1 MIEQGILLNLL
12 EKTSF
17 LIVVLLLLSKT
28 KIFKKIVQEEDKSKS
43 AIFLLCLTFSL
54 LAIMGTYSGINVLGS
69 LANVRN
75 IAIISGGILFGP
87 IVGITSGIVAG
98 LHRFL
103 IDINGITSLPC
114 LIASIFAG
122 VISGSIYKRVSTN
135 HKVIVGIICGVIVE
149 SLSMILIIV
158 LSKPYDLAVTI
169 VNTIYLP
176 MLSGQIGIG
185 FFISILQSTQKEK
198 DEIEAR
204 QSKIALD
211 IAIKT
216 LPFFRSIN
224 DKDALNKV
232 CEIIREDIKSDA
244 VAITDTSK
252 VLAYSGILE
261 SYYNKSNK
269 SLSEKTKEAVEKG
282 EIIYIESH
290 DDQYLADNKTKL
302 STAMIIP
309 LKENNKTIGT
319 LKLYYCKKNNIS
331 DAKRALAIGLSQ
343 LLSTSLEISKV
354 EEMRKAYNKAE
365 IKALQTQINPHFLF
379 NALNTIIS
387 FIRINPDEARNIII
401 NLSTYLRYNLEV
413 NDNLIDIKKEI
424 EQVKAYVTIEKARF
438 KDKLNVIYDIDESV
452 DVKIPS
458 LIIQPLVENAIIHG
472 IRNKVGMGSVI
483 ISIKKCNEK
492 VKITIENDGES
503 ISEEVIYNVYNK
515 LMPENKIGLYNVY
528 HRLMLIYGESLNITR
543 LDQGTR
549 IEFYV

>member
-1 MIEQGILLNLL
+1 MIEQGILLDLL
-12 EKTSF
+12 EKTSY
-17 LIVVLLLLSKT
+17 LVVVLLLLSKI
-28 KIFKKIVQEEDKSKS
+28 KFFKKIVQEEDRSNS
-43 AIFLLCLTFSL
+43 EIFLLCLTFSVL
-54 LAIMGTYSGINVLGS
+54 SMVGTYSGIKVLGS
-69 LANVRN
+69 SVNVGN
-75 IAIISGGILFGP
+75 IAIISGGLLFGP
-87 IVGITSGIVAG
+87 VVGVSSGIIGG
-98 LHRFL
+98 LFRVL
-103 IDINGITSLPC
+103 TDINGITTLPC
-114 LIASIFAG
+114 AMVSIFAG
-122 VISGSIYKRVSTN
+122 IISGSIHKRVSSN
-135 HKVIVGIICGVIVE
+135 HKVIVGTICGVVVE
-149 SLSMILIIV
+149 SLSMLLIIIM
-158 LSKPYDLAVTI
+158 SKPYELAISI
-169 VNTIYLP
+169 VSAIYLP
-176 MLSGQIGIG
+176 MLAVQIGIG

-224 DKDALNKV
+224 DEDAQKKV
-232 CEIIREDIKSDA
+232 CEIIRKDIKADA
-244 VAITDTSK
+244 VAITNTSK

-261 SYYNKSNK
+261 EYYNNNNI

-282 EIIYIESH
+282 EIIYIEPY
-290 DDQYLADNKTKL
+290 DRQYLADNKTKL
-302 STAMIIP
+302 STAMIVP
-309 LKENNKTIGT
+309 LKENDKTIGT
-319 LKLYYCKKNNIS
+319 LKLYYCKESDIS

-354 EEMRKAYNKAE
+354 EEIKKAYNKAE
-365 IKALQTQINPHFLF
+365 IKALQAQINPHFLF

-387 FIRINPDEARNIII
+387 FIRINPNEARNIII

-452 DVKIPS
+452 NVKIPS

-472 IRNKVGMGSVI
+472 IRNKVGMGNVI

-492 VKITIENDGES
+492 VRIIIENDGQS

-515 LMPENKIGLYNVY
+515 LMPENKIGLCNVY
-528 HRLMLIYGESLNITR
+528 NRLMLIYGESLNITR
-543 LDQGTR
+543 LDNGTR
-549 IEFYV
+549 IEFFV